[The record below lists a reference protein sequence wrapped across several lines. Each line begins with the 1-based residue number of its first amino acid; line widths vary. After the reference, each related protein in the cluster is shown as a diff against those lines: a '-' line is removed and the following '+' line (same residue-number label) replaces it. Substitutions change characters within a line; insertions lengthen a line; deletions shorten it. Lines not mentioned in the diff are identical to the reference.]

1 MRDMFPI
8 VAALVRQFTSVDM
21 VIEANQNVKAP
32 SGAYASVLIAQS
44 AQGRSAGRVR
54 QEILKDGLIRYVT
67 RYPVTWE
74 VTVNFWRGTA
84 LESAAM
90 LQRIQYMPSAHD
102 GLLAQGI
109 GLVGVSTVT
118 NLTALQ
124 SSSQEQRAVTTI
136 TLTTYEEVFEDVN
149 PIEHVSVRVED
160 DMKRVLTNISINQE

>member
-1 MRDMFPI
+1 MRDMFPA
-8 VAALVRQFTSVDM
+8 VEALVRQLSGVDM

-32 SGAYASVLIAQS
+32 SGAYASVLIAQTV
-44 AQGRSAGRVR
+44 QGRSSGRVR
-54 QEILKDGLIRYVT
+54 QEILDDGRIKYIT

-84 LESAAM
+84 LESATL
-90 LQRIQYMPSAHD
+90 LQRIQYLPSAHD

-109 GLVGVSTVT
+109 GLVSVSPVT

-124 SSSQEQRAVTTI
+124 SSSQEQRAVTAI
-136 TLTTYEEVFEDVN
+136 TLTTYEEVSEVVN

>member
-8 VAALVRQFTSVDM
+8 VAALVRQFTGVDM
-21 VIEANQNVKAP
+21 VIKANQNVEAP

-44 AQGRSAGRVR
+44 VQGRSSGNVR
-54 QEILKDGLIRYVT
+54 QQILDDGRINYVT

-74 VTVNFWRGTA
+74 VTVNFWRGKA

-109 GLVGVSTVT
+109 GLVGVSPVT

-124 SSSQEQRAVTTI
+124 SFSQEQRAVTAI
-136 TLTTYEEVFEDVN
+136 TLTTYEEVSEVVN

-160 DMKRVLTNISINQE
+160 DMKRTLTTISINQE